1 MARRSRTFHRKNR
14 IQAMSEI
21 NVTPLLDLCFCL
33 LIIFMIT
40 TPMLEQTTQ
49 IDLPVASDKIGKPI
63 ETETKYAVVAL
74 DKNGFYFLDGKQL
87 LPEQLADEFSRIS
100 KLPADRQPV
109 VRVRADGSLMVQQ
122 LISLFDLAKRHG
134 LAKVAFDTEVD
145 NAPNTK

>member
-1 MARRSRTFHRKNR
+1 MARRSRTFHRQNR

-49 IDLPVASDKIGKPI
+49 IELPVASDNIGKPL
-63 ETETKYAVVAL
+63 ETETRYSVVSL
-74 DKNGFYFLDGKQL
+74 DKNGHYFLDGKQL
-87 LPEQLADEFSRIS
+87 LPEQLAEEFSRIS
-100 KLPADRQPV
+100 ALPADKQPI

-145 NAPNTK
+145 NAAPVK

>member
-1 MARRSRTFHRKNR
+1 MARRSRTFHRQNR

-49 IDLPVASDKIGKPI
+49 IDLPVASDNIGKPV
-63 ETETKYAVVAL
+63 ETETKYAVVSL

-87 LPEQLADEFSRIS
+87 LEEQLADEFARIS
-100 KLPADRQPV
+100 ALPADKQPI

-145 NAPNTK
+145 NSQNAR

>member
-1 MARRSRTFHRKNR
+1 
-14 IQAMSEI
+14 MSEI
-21 NVTPLLDLCFCL
+21 NITPLLDLCFCL

-49 IDLPVASDKIGKPI
+49 IELPVASDKIGKSI
-63 ETETKYAVVAL
+63 ETETRYSVVAL

-87 LPEQLADEFSRIS
+87 LPEQLAEEFSRIS
-100 KLPADRQPV
+100 ALPADKQPI

-122 LISLFDLAKRHG
+122 LISLFDLAKSHG

-145 NAPNTK
+145 NSVPAK

>member
-1 MARRSRTFHRKNR
+1 MARRSRTFHRQNR

-49 IDLPVASDKIGKPI
+49 IDLPVASDNIGKPL
-63 ETETKYAVVAL
+63 ETETRYAVVSL

-100 KLPADRQPV
+100 ALPADKQPV

-145 NAPNTK
+145 NEKPAQ

>member
-1 MARRSRTFHRKNR
+1 MARRSRTFHRKNS

-49 IDLPVASDKIGKPI
+49 IDLPVASDSIGKPI
-63 ETETKYAVVAL
+63 ETETKYAVVSL

-122 LISLFDLAKRHG
+122 LIALFDLAKRHG

-145 NAPNTK
+145 NAPSTK

>member
-1 MARRSRTFHRKNR
+1 
-14 IQAMSEI
+14 MSEI

-49 IDLPVASDKIGKPI
+49 IDLPVASDNIGKPL
-63 ETETKYAVVAL
+63 ETETRYAVVSL

-100 KLPADRQPV
+100 ALPADKQPV

-145 NAPNTK
+145 NEKPAQ